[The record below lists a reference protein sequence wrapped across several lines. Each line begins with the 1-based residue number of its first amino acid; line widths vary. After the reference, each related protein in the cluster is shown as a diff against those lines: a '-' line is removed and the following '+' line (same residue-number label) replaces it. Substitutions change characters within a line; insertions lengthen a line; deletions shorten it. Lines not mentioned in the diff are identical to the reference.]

1 MPDMYDDQIIAAN
14 VVVDK
19 ERIAGRWKHAHT
31 GNISFASKSGM
42 LGQQP
47 GRHAYLID
55 DRGRCA
61 RTMLRNV
68 FVNFGDVGAST
79 RRVP

>member
-1 MPDMYDDQIIAAN
+1 
-14 VVVDK
+14 
-19 ERIAGRWKHAHT
+19 
-31 GNISFASKSGM
+31 M
-42 LGQQP
+42 LGQKP

-55 DRGRCA
+55 DRGGCA

-68 FVNFGDVGAST
+68 FVNFSDIGAGT

>member
-1 MPDMYDDQIIAAN
+1 MPDMGDDQIIAAN

-19 ERIAGRWKHAHT
+19 ERIAGCWKHANA
-31 GNISFASKSGM
+31 GNIRFASESGM

-55 DRGRCA
+55 DRGGCA
-61 RTMLRNV
+61 LTMLRNV
-68 FVNFGDVGAST
+68 FVNFVDIGAGT

>member
-1 MPDMYDDQIIAAN
+1 MDDDQIIAAN

-19 ERIAGRWKHAHT
+19 ERIAGRWKHANT
-31 GNISFASKSGM
+31 GDIRFASEPGM
-42 LGQQP
+42 LGQKP

-55 DRGRCA
+55 DRGGCA

-68 FVNFGDVGAST
+68 FVNFSDIGAGT